1 MIIIGGE
8 ICQLTSDCNYDNDV
22 ELGIVT
28 SCDKYKHSIERLSS
42 IRNVGIFAHVDAG
55 KTTVTERMLA
65 LSGVVRS
72 PGSVDDGGDTVTDYL
87 PQERERGITI
97 QSAAWALVGSPS
109 TNDGGCE

>member
-55 KTTVTERMLA
+55 KTTVTELF
-65 LSGVVRS
+65 LLY
-72 PGSVDDGGDTVTDYL
+72 DDESI
-87 PQERERGITI
+87 P
-97 QSAAWALVGSPS
+97 AKK
-109 TNDGGCE
+109 